1 MTQISDT
8 LRMELAPFSGK
19 VVTVMT
25 GAIASE
31 TLAPEKQFKMPP
43 TSRYRSI
50 EKEIAGRAR
59 GDDGVPRMQTSVFAE
74 KVVND
79 VLWGAN
85 WQIWHGGW
93 ASLVRYM
100 NSWMPGIA
108 VSDFLCPRKDFYQ

>member
-8 LRMELAPFSGK
+8 LRMELAPFSVK

-25 GAIASE
+25 GAVGSR
-31 TLAPEKQFKMPP
+31 TLATEKQFKVPS

-50 EKEIAGRAR
+50 EKEIAERAR
-59 GDDGVPRMQTSVFAE
+59 GEDGVPRMEPSAFAE

-79 VLWGAN
+79 VLRGAN

-93 ASLVRYM
+93 ANLVRYM

-108 VSDFLCPRKDFYQ
+108 VSNIQCFQHKLHQ